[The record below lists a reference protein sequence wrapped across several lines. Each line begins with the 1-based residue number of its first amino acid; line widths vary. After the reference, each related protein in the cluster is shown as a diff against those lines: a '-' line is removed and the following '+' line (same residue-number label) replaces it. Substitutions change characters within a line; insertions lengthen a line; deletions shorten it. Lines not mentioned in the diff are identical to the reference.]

1 MRLELVIECA
11 KYTHIVD
18 HPLSPEKQ
26 ESGILP
32 VLEIKWLGATR
43 MSHSVNNIISLYFCI
58 KGSPLDNYYK
68 KIWPLRRG
76 EEIKIHQKIPAYFK
90 NNLFSNTWCFL
101 NLWEAPFTC
110 CNVNI
115 KFYLMCFF
123 SMRTSCLVPF
133 LLSIQWI
140 CILNIYYAPGTRD
153 IKMHKMF
160 PYDTCTFMDIIVS

>member
-90 NNLFSNTWCFL
+90 NNLLVTLDAFW
-101 NLWEAPFTC
+101 TC
-110 CNVNI
+110 E
-115 KFYLMCFF
+115 KHHSHAAM
-123 SMRTSCLVPF
+123 S
-133 LLSIQWI
+133 
-140 CILNIYYAPGTRD
+140 ILNFIWCVFFQWELPA
-153 IKMHKMF
+153 
-160 PYDTCTFMDIIVS
+160 